1 MAQTSTPVHRRPGRG
16 VAILAGLLEEAD
28 VDPVPLLRDAGLDPK
43 TVRFPD
49 ALVSADSELHFVA
62 SALAASPW
70 PDIGLRA
77 GLRHHF
83 ALFGAWGLAMV
94 SSPNLESAIRVGLR
108 HMALVHTY
116 LDWSM
121 HGEQDRAV
129 VEFRVPSNLHG
140 LDAYFIERDAAA
152 AITLVTGLLGTRPD
166 LLAVEFPHAEPQWS
180 AAYRRVFDAPLAFGS
195 DRGRMIIDARW
206 LRRPLP
212 QANPGTAAAAN
223 HHCAMLL
230 ERMHAAGPLAERV
243 RNRLLR
249 SAGPFPN
256 QTRLAADMHM
266 SERTFRRRLEAEGLS
281 FRDLRDEVRREL
293 TESYLVDTG
302 LTLGEIAGRVGFSDA
317 ANLSHACRRWFGCT
331 PGAYRR
337 ARAAEN
343 TEDTLR

>member
-1 MAQTSTPVHRRPGRG
+1 
-16 VAILAGLLEEAD
+16 
-28 VDPVPLLRDAGLDPK
+28 
-43 TVRFPD
+43 
-49 ALVSADSELHFVA
+49 
-62 SALAASPW
+62 
-70 PDIGLRA
+70 
-77 GLRHHF
+77 
-83 ALFGAWGLAMV
+83 
-94 SSPNLESAIRVGLR
+94 
-108 HMALVHTY
+108 MALVHTY
-116 LDWSM
+116 LNWSVQTE
-121 HGEQDRAV
+121 GDRAV
-129 VEFRVPSNLHG
+129 VEFRVPANLEG
-140 LDAYFIERDAAA
+140 LDGFFIERDAAA

-166 LLAVEFPHAEPQWS
+166 LMAVEFPHPEPAWS
-180 AAYRRVFDAPLAFGS
+180 ASYRTVFNAPLTFGAE
-195 DRGRMIIDARW
+195 RGRMMLDARW

-223 HHCAMLL
+223 SHCAALL

-293 TESYLVDTG
+293 AESYLTDTG
-302 LTLGEIAGRVGFSDA
+302 LTLEEIAGRVGFSDA

-337 ARAAEN
+337 AHAATS
-343 TEDTLR
+343 TEEERP

>member
-116 LDWSM
+116 LDWSL

-129 VEFRVPSNLHG
+129 VEFRVPPNLHG

-337 ARAAEN
+337 ARAAAN
-343 TEDTLR
+343 AEDNLP

>member
-1 MAQTSTPVHRRPGRG
+1 MTERPNAILRRPGRG

-28 VDPVPLLRDAGLDPK
+28 LDPVPFLRDAGLDAK
-43 TVRFPD
+43 TVRSPD
-49 ALVSADSELHFVA
+49 SLISVSAELQFVRA
-62 SALAASPW
+62 ALAASPW
-70 PDIGLRA
+70 PDLGLRA

-116 LDWSM
+116 LSWSVLVE
-121 HGEQDRAV
+121 GETAT
-129 VEFRVPSNLHG
+129 VEFRVPGNLEG
-140 LDAYFIERDAAA
+140 LEGFFIERDAAA

-166 LLAVEFPHAEPQWS
+166 LQSVAFPHQEPPWS
-180 AAYRRVFDAPLAFGS
+180 ATYGPVFNAPLTFGAE
-195 DRGRMIIDARW
+195 RGRMTLDARW

-212 QANPGTAAAAN
+212 QAHPGTAAAAN
-223 HHCAMLL
+223 RHCAALL

-249 SAGPFPN
+249 AAGPFPN
-256 QTRLAADMHM
+256 QTRIAADLHM

-293 TESYLVDTG
+293 TESYLLDTG

-331 PGAYRR
+331 PGAFRR
-337 ARAAEN
+337 ARAAE
-343 TEDTLR
+343 DPAQDPS